1 MQDNQIESEP
11 RRAAEMPR
19 LGKLMTFARQHPVLS
34 VAGAAGVGL
43 IGGPEVALG
52 VLFGVGVAVLI
63 DRRSG
68 ARSAQAVVDTVEA
81 RAADAAEG
89 AHRVRRRAREIL
101 DGAPEIVKQRARAV
115 VQAVRGKLAP
125 APAEQAR
132 THEAARPDADSVPS
146 SAV

>member
-1 MQDNQIESEP
+1 MQDNHSESEP
-11 RRAAEMPR
+11 RRAAATPR

-52 VLFGVGVAVLI
+52 VLFGVGVTLLI

-68 ARSAQAVVDTVEA
+68 AGTARAAVETVEA
-81 RAADAAEG
+81 RADDAAEG

-101 DGAPEIVKQRARAV
+101 DGAPEVVMQRARAV
-115 VQAVRGKLAP
+115 VQAARGKLAP
-125 APAEQAR
+125 APVESTR
-132 THEAARPDADSVPS
+132 PHEAKGPDVDSVPS